1 MKHMFS
7 RGLLPDL
14 LRLGRAGL
22 LTVLGLSTAAAT
34 AVPVSQPPISQPPIS
49 QPPISPPPAS
59 AAPALAAPDMAGT
72 DIVTGLTLA
81 VNATGQ
87 LVVTALEDG
96 GAAQQA
102 GLQLGD
108 RIVAVNGQPHPAL
121 STVLL
126 LGGPA
131 QGQVELSVQRGN
143 EALLLSLPF

>member
-1 MKHMFS
+1 MKHMLS

-34 AVPVSQPPISQPPIS
+34 AVPVSQPPIS

-108 RIVAVNGQPHPAL
+108 RIVAVNGQAHPAL
-121 STVLL
+121 STVLLL

>member
-1 MKHMFS
+1 MKHMLS

-34 AVPVSQPPISQPPIS
+34 AVPVSQPPIS

-108 RIVAVNGQPHPAL
+108 CDWIVAVNGQPHPAL
-121 STVLL
+121 STVLLL

-143 EALLLSLPF
+143 EALLSLPF